1 MKQEAAPAHESII
14 ALMQEAHHGE
24 TPSDVIRRKAKEV
37 INKHRHLWKGP
48 PFCPF
53 ALADLEGVIVE
64 PAPCD
69 IRSDG
74 RIFPKG
80 KDVYIQYNA
89 DQSKERINF
98 TICHELAHTLFPDC
112 YKRERRRTPAE
123 KAEWEFENL
132 CNIAASEFLFPE
144 EEFSFEIGSSPL
156 GANQIANIAARF
168 GASIDATARRVVH
181 LSRLPACVIFAVYNE
196 PKGKAVTSLSV
207 QYAVAHPEFAH
218 SIHPN
223 LRINSKSVANRA
235 YAQQLPIGSSLEN
248 WYIRGK
254 WARLRVEAIP
264 LPKFE
269 SKETAHLAIL
279 VY

>member
-1 MKQEAAPAHESII
+1 MKREAVPAHESIT
-14 ALMQEAHHGE
+14 ALMKEAELGE
-24 TPSDVIRRKAKEV
+24 TPADVIRRKAKGI

-69 IRSDG
+69 ILSDG

-80 KDVYIQYNA
+80 KDVYIQFKPE
-89 DQSKERINF
+89 QSKERINF

-112 YKRERRRTPAE
+112 YKRERRRSPAE

-144 EEFSFEIGSSPL
+144 EEFSVEIGNFPL
-156 GANQIANIAARF
+156 AANRVVNVAARYE
-168 GASIDATARRVVH
+168 ASIDATARRIVH
-181 LSRLPACVIFAVYNE
+181 LSKVPTCVIFAVYNE
-196 PKGKAVTSLSV
+196 PKGNAVTSLSV
-207 QYAVAHPEFAH
+207 QYSVAHPEFKH

-235 YAQQLPIGSSLEN
+235 YVQQIPIGAGLEN

-264 LPKFE
+264 LPRFA
-269 SKETAHLAIL
+269 SKETADLAIL